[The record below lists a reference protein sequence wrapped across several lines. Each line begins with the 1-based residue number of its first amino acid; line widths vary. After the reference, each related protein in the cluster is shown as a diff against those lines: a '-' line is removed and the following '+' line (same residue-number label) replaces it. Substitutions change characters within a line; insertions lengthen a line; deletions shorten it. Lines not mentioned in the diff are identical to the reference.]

1 MKGLDVD
8 GSREMLISSLLLH
21 ENTDFNVLIQHEN
34 NDTDVNVGALGDEQE
49 AQVHDEN
56 EIGD

>member
-21 ENTDFNVLIQHEN
+21 ENTAADVLEQHEN
-34 NDTDVNVGALGDEQE
+34 NDAEVNVGALGDEQE